1 MVFITKGFSEVAI
14 DSVAEWELNPG
25 PLDSVQKL
33 QSTELSGHEFNSQSE
48 TTLYSYSNFIV
59 YSVSH
64 FISAIA
70 FVSRDVCL

>member
-1 MVFITKGFSEVAI
+1 MVFITKGFFEVAI
-14 DSVAEWELNPG
+14 DSVAEWELNPR

-33 QSTELSGHEFNSQSE
+33 QPTELSGHEFNSPSE

-70 FVSRDVCL
+70 FVSRHVCL